1 MKRIVSVISVIL
13 VLFSICTFTAS
24 AAEIPKATKNFFVND
39 FANVISNADEEK
51 MQQQGLNVLPLDD
64 DMVHILAS
72 SLFNGMFE
80 TVRHDTPK
88 EKAVAYVDTLRI
100 FYSAGWFKILGI

>member
-39 FANVISNADEEK
+39 FANDISNADEEK
-51 MQQQGLNVLPLDD
+51 MPQQGVALYKACGAQVVVVTVNDTDGDD
-64 DMVHILAS
+64 IES
-72 SLFNGMFE
+72 YSL
-80 TVRHDTPK
+80 
-88 EKAVAYVDTLRI
+88 
-100 FYSAGWFKILGI
+100 